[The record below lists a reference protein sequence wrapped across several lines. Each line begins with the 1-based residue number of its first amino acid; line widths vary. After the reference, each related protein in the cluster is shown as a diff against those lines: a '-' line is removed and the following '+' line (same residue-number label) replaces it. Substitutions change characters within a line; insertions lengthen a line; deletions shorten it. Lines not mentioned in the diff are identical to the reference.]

1 MAICKTENVCS
12 YLIRQARTQKVRAFR
27 GMNNIN
33 MMKAFMLLG
42 DLSTKQADKLSD
54 EHVKYKERIAFATMR
69 ASIPNWQPPSD
80 WNNLTNK
87 QKLDRLDK
95 LQSV

>member
-1 MAICKTENVCS
+1 MKQVT
-12 YLIRQARTQKVRAFR
+12 VRAFR
-27 GMNNIN
+27 GMSNIN

-42 DLSTKQADKLSD
+42 DLSTKQGEDKLRD

-69 ASIPNWQPPSD
+69 ASIPDWQPPSN
-80 WNNLTNK
+80 WNSLTNK
-87 QKLDRLDK
+87 QKLERLDK